1 MNALDPNVAK
11 VELIAGALG
20 PLREQLVF
28 VGGCAAGLLITDPS
42 AAPSR
47 VTYDVDLAVEVA
59 ALRDYQR
66 LESQFTR
73 LGFRRDM
80 ASEVIC
86 RWRYQ
91 DLEVDL
97 MPTDTGILGFA
108 NRWYPLAV
116 ETAQIVALPSG
127 TAIRLITAAAF
138 LATKFEA
145 YSDRGRGDVLGSH
158 DLEDIINV
166 LGGRPELAYE
176 VTQASHELRRYLGA
190 RCRELLATPD
200 FTDFLPGM
208 IFPDES
214 LSERVATLSQRLSQ
228 IAELE

>member
-1 MNALDPNVAK
+1 MNAQDPNVAK

-20 PLREQLVF
+20 PLREHLVF

-91 DLEVDL
+91 DLE
-97 MPTDTGILGFA
+97 
-108 NRWYPLAV
+108 
-116 ETAQIVALPSG
+116 
-127 TAIRLITAAAF
+127 
-138 LATKFEA
+138 
-145 YSDRGRGDVLGSH
+145 
-158 DLEDIINV
+158 
-166 LGGRPELAYE
+166 
-176 VTQASHELRRYLGA
+176 
-190 RCRELLATPD
+190 ATPVLT
-200 FTDFLPGM
+200 F
-208 IFPDES
+208 
-214 LSERVATLSQRLSQ
+214 RK
-228 IAELE
+228 